1 MFKNLKVLISS
12 LLISSFVY
20 ASQAQAD
27 KFTLTTIDDK
37 KIEVIGTQDGL
48 TFPQFKGQ
56 VVIVEFW
63 GTHCPPCLMSIPHY
77 INLTKEY
84 KDKFKLIAIEVQMTP
99 KEQLLRFVKAK
110 NINYPVFEQAQ
121 NIDFVRYLSSRAGW
135 RGAIPFL
142 VAFDKNGRVL
152 TIQKGMVGEDF
163 VKKVIEFGL
172 KDNPSETTTSKE
184 QNKTKDNNNSK

>member
-1 MFKNLKVLISS
+1 MFKGLKVLLASF
-12 LLISSFVY
+12 LFSSFIY
-20 ASQAQAD
+20 AAEAKTND
-27 KFTLTTIDDK
+27 KFTITTIDDK
-37 KIEVIGTQDGL
+37 KIEVIGTKDGL
-48 TFPQFKGQ
+48 TFPQFKNQ

-84 KDKFKLIAIEVQMTP
+84 KDKFKLLAIEVQMTP

-121 NIDFVRYLSSRAGW
+121 NMDFVRYLSHRAGW
-135 RGAIPFL
+135 RGAIPFM

-152 TIQKGMVGEDF
+152 TIQKGMVSEEF

-172 KDNPSETTTSKE
+172 QDNSSKTQTKD
-184 QNKTKDNNNSK
+184 QNKTKDSNKTK